1 MKNVRSKFKF
11 NDEST
16 NVGHIVAAEYDNH
29 YPEGTEIKLLVHP
42 YLNPSKNLINRNSTS
57 DSGIETSMSDLTI
70 ESNVFNNQ
78 KGLIEGYGPPV
89 AFTCDSKLNDSLI

>member
-11 NDEST
+11 NDERT

-42 YLNPSKNLINRNSTS
+42 YLNPTLNSMNRNSTS
-57 DSGIETSMSDLTI
+57 DSGIETSMSDTAI
-70 ESNVFNNQ
+70 ETNVLNNQ
-78 KGLIEGYGPPV
+78 KGSIEGYGPPV
-89 AFTCDSKLNDSLI
+89 AFTCDSKLKNVLI